1 MMALSAPVPM
11 PAITRAAKNG
21 GQLST
26 QALTSEATQY
36 SASAHIITAR
46 RPIRSPSV
54 PASSAPKKNPMKVLL
69 PSSPI
74 CTLVRPHST
83 RSTGR
88 MNASTAASMASNI

>member
-1 MMALSAPVPM
+1 MGAMMALSAPVPM
-11 PAITRAAKNG
+11 PAITRAKNG

-54 PASSAPKKNPMKVLL
+54 PASSAPKK
-69 PSSPI
+69 I
-74 CTLVRPHST
+74 R
-83 RSTGR
+83 
-88 MNASTAASMASNI
+88 